1 MSYYDPDS
9 ILTTHTKVPCT
20 FNLSVP
26 GLGYLAA
33 TATNAAIN
41 PSDSSASPSPAGQI
55 SATGATALA
64 SGTTIPLPLWLGT
77 LLAVSNASN
86 LDSDPFVSLDFPAA
100 LSTSVLNA
108 LKADPVSVDV
118 RAQSPHFYDLGTRLL
133 ELFEEDELVDVLS
146 DTFKARAAKLADYAS
161 HGSALAV
168 GGRSGGGGAGSVGGE
183 DFLRG
188 LDENE
193 RRLFVAAH
201 DGAARV
207 RDWVASL
214 KQTT

>member
-9 ILTTHTKVPCT
+9 ILTTQTKVPCT

-33 TATNAAIN
+33 TATNNTGTN
-41 PSDSSASPSPAGQI
+41 PSNSSSPAATPTGGQTT
-55 SATGATALA
+55 ATTLT
-64 SGTTIPLPLWLGT
+64 SGTTVPLPLWLGT
-77 LLAVSNASN
+77 LLAVSNTSN
-86 LDSDPFVSLDFPAA
+86 LDADPFVSLDFPGA
-100 LSTSVLNA
+100 LSTPVLNA

-118 RAQSPHFYDLGTRLL
+118 RAQSPHFYDLGTKLL
-133 ELFEEDELVDVLS
+133 ELFEEDELVDVLT
-146 DTFKARAAKLADYAS
+146 DT
-161 HGSALAV
+161 
-168 GGRSGGGGAGSVGGE
+168 
-183 DFLRG
+183 
-188 LDENE
+188 
-193 RRLFVAAH
+193 LFVAAH